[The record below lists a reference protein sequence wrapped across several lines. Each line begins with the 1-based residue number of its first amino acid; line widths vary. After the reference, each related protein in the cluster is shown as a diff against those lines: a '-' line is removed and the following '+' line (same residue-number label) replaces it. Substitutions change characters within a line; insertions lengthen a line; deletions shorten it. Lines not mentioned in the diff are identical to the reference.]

1 MTKLDTKVMSY
12 RATKMPP
19 LGLSVLLEENIYI
32 STRLKRFKVSF
43 NLSEGGSSRRA
54 NSKSNKGKFPS
65 AIK

>member
-32 STRLKRFKVSF
+32 STRLKRFKLSF
-43 NLSEGGSSRRA
+43 NLSEGGSS
-54 NSKSNKGKFPS
+54 
-65 AIK
+65 